1 MYFHLAELKHQD
13 LHVFFSESESLA
25 KTSILTLEKFGF
37 SLSLYLAWYYFI
49 SKEFN
54 NSQFFKKKNF
64 REISRFLLNSKQMGR
79 RSFLIWGIKIMKIHN
94 NLEI

>member
-1 MYFHLAELKHQD
+1 MYFHLAEPKHQD

-54 NSQFFKKKNF
+54 NSQFFKKKKIQRN
-64 REISRFLLNSKQMGR
+64 KQVSTQFKTNGEAK
-79 RSFLIWGIKIMKIHN
+79 FFNLGNKN
-94 NLEI
+94 NEDP